1 MKKWDKINEEINFLE
16 ESISTLKSQSDT
28 VQI

>member
-1 MKKWDKINEEINFLE
+1 MKKWDKVNEEINFLE
-16 ESISTLKSQSDT
+16 EAISTLKSQSDT